1 MRLVVLEGGEGS
13 GKTSACAPLVARL
26 SARGLKAA
34 WGREPGG
41 TPIGEDMRKF
51 LLSHKEAEPMSLF
64 YGFQIARVELLASI
78 LKSGVDVYVLDRFWP
93 STWAYQVKGEGIP
106 VSVFEAAQ
114 DAIAPYVQRFKSVE
128 LFYLDCPDAIRLE
141 RMKKSGKGADRF
153 ESKPAEYHQRIREGY
168 EELVSRGFLQR
179 VDASP
184 AQELVINDIML
195 KLGYG
200 Y

>member
-1 MRLVVLEGGEGS
+1 MRLVVLEGGEGT
-13 GKTSACAPLVARL
+13 GKTSACGPLVRRL
-26 SARGLKAA
+26 SMRGLKAA

-41 TPIGEDMRKF
+41 TVIGEDMRKF

-64 YGFQIARVELLASI
+64 YGFQIARVELLAHI
-78 LKSGVDVYVLDRFWP
+78 LKSGVDVFVLDRFWP

-106 VSVFEAAQ
+106 ECIFNAAQ
-114 DAIAPYVQRFKSVE
+114 DAIVPYLKRFQRVD